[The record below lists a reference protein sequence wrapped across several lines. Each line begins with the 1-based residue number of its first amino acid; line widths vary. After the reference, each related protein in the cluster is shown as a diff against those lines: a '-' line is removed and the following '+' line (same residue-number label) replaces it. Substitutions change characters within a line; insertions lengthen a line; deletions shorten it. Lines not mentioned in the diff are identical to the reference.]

1 MVIMITS
8 SRGGN
13 IMKKRFLS
21 LGLAMAMAASLTACG
36 SSSSTTETETTTAA
50 AADAT
55 TAAAGESTA
64 ASGEVFKIGGI
75 GPVTGAAAVYGLAVK
90 NGAQIAV
97 DEINADGGI
106 NGYQIDFQFQDD
118 EHDAEK
124 SVNAYNTLKD
134 WGMQMLMGTVTS
146 APCVAVADKTM
157 ADNMFQITPSG
168 SSVECAQNPNVF
180 RVCFSDPDQGAAS
193 ATYIAENKL
202 ADKIAVIYDSSDVY
216 SSGIYERF
224 ASEAA
229 NHGLDIVAAEA
240 FTADS
245 NKDFSTQLQKAK
257 DAGADLV
264 FLPIYY
270 TEASLILNQAN
281 TMGYAPKFFGCDGM
295 DGILQVDNFDTKLAE
310 GLMLLTPFAADAD
323 DELTQ
328 KFVTAY
334 KEKYGETPIQFAA
347 DAYDAIYAIK
357 AAAEEAGITPETSVS
372 DTCDKMKEAMLKI
385 TVNGLTG
392 ENMTWTEDGEP
403 HKAPKAVKVV
413 DGAYQA
419 M

>member
-1 MVIMITS
+1 
-8 SRGGN
+8 
-13 IMKKRFLS
+13 MKKRVLS
-21 LGLAMAMAASLTACG
+21 LSLALAMAASLTACG
-36 SSSSTTETETTTAA
+36 SSSSTTETTAAA

-55 TAAAGESTA
+55 TAAG
-64 ASGEVFKIGGI
+64 ASSEASSDKVFKIGGI

-106 NGYQIDFQFQDD
+106 NGYQIEFNFQDD

-134 WGMQMLMGTVTS
+134 WGMQVLMGTVTS
-146 APCVAVADKTM
+146 APCVAVADKTN

-202 ADKIAVIYDSSDVY
+202 AEKISVIYDSSDVY
-216 SSGIYERF
+216 SSGIYEKF

-229 NHGLDIVAAEA
+229 NQGLEIVDAEA

-270 TEASLILNQAN
+270 TEASLILKQAD

-295 DGILQVDNFDTKLAE
+295 DGILQVENFDTKLAE
-310 GLMLLTPFAADAD
+310 GLMLLTPFAADAQ

-328 KFVTAY
+328 KFVTSY
-334 KEKYGETPIQFAA
+334 KENYGETPIQFAA

-357 AAAEEAGITPETSVS
+357 AAMEEADITPETSVS

-385 TVNGLTG
+385 KVNGLTG
-392 ENMTWTEDGEP
+392 EDMTWTEDGEP

>member
-1 MVIMITS
+1 
-8 SRGGN
+8 
-13 IMKKRFLS
+13 MKKRVLS
-21 LGLAMAMAASLTACG
+21 LSLALAMATSLTACG
-36 SSSSTTETETTTAA
+36 SSSSTTETTAAA

-55 TAAAGESTA
+55 TAAAG
-64 ASGEVFKIGGI
+64 ASSEASSDKVFKIGGI

-106 NGYQIDFQFQDD
+106 NGYQIEINFQDD

-134 WGMQMLMGTVTS
+134 WGMQVLMGTVTS
-146 APCVAVADKTM
+146 APCVAVADKTN

-202 ADKIAVIYDSSDVY
+202 AEKIAVIYDSSDVY
-216 SSGIYERF
+216 SSGIYEKF
-224 ASEAA
+224 AAEAA
-229 NHGLDIVAAEA
+229 NQGLEIVDAEA

-270 TEASLILNQAN
+270 TEASLILKQAD

-295 DGILQVDNFDTKLAE
+295 DGILQVENFDTKLAE
-310 GLMLLTPFAADAD
+310 GLMLLTPFAADAQ

-328 KFVTAY
+328 KFVTSY
-334 KEKYGETPIQFAA
+334 KENYGETPIQFAA

-357 AAAEEAGITPETSVS
+357 AAMEEADITPETSVS

-385 TVNGLTG
+385 KVNGLTG
-392 ENMTWTEDGEP
+392 EDMTWTEDGEP

>member
-36 SSSSTTETETTTAA
+36 SSSSTTETTTAA
-50 AADAT
+50 AADA
-55 TAAAGESTA
+55 STA

-106 NGYQIDFQFQDD
+106 NGYQIEFNFQDD

-372 DTCDKMKEAMLKI
+372 DTCDKMKEAMLKV

>member
-1 MVIMITS
+1 
-8 SRGGN
+8 
-13 IMKKRFLS
+13 MKKRVLS
-21 LGLAMAMAASLTACG
+21 LSLALAMAASLTACG
-36 SSSSTTETETTTAA
+36 SSSSTTETTAAA

-55 TAAAGESTA
+55 TAAAG
-64 ASGEVFKIGGI
+64 ASSEASSDKVFKIGGI

-106 NGYQIDFQFQDD
+106 NGYQIEFNFQDD

-134 WGMQMLMGTVTS
+134 WGMQVLMGTVTS
-146 APCVAVADKTM
+146 APCVAVADKTN

-202 ADKIAVIYDSSDVY
+202 AEKIAVIYDSSDVY
-216 SSGIYERF
+216 SSGIYEKF
-224 ASEAA
+224 AAEAA
-229 NHGLDIVAAEA
+229 NQGLEIVDAEA

-270 TEASLILNQAN
+270 TEASLILKQAD
-281 TMGYAPKFFGCDGM
+281 TMGFAPKFFGCDGM
-295 DGILQVDNFDTKLAE
+295 DGILQVENFDTKLAE
-310 GLMLLTPFAADAD
+310 GLMLLTPFAADAQ

-328 KFVTAY
+328 KFVTSY
-334 KEKYGETPIQFAA
+334 KENYGETPIQFAA

-357 AAAEEAGITPETSVS
+357 AAMEEADITPETSVS
-372 DTCDKMKEAMLKI
+372 DTCDKMKEAMLNIK
-385 TVNGLTG
+385 VNGLTG
-392 ENMTWTEDGEP
+392 EDMTWTEDGEP

>member
-1 MVIMITS
+1 
-8 SRGGN
+8 
-13 IMKKRFLS
+13 MKKRFLS

-36 SSSSTTETETTTAA
+36 SSSSTTETTTA
-50 AADAT
+50 
-55 TAAAGESTA
+55 AAAGESTA

-97 DEINADGGI
+97 DEINTDGGI

-216 SSGIYERF
+216 SSGIYEKF

-357 AAAEEAGITPETSVS
+357 AAAEEAGITPETSAS

>member
-1 MVIMITS
+1 
-8 SRGGN
+8 
-13 IMKKRFLS
+13 MKKRFLS

-36 SSSSTTETETTTAA
+36 SSSSTTETTTAA

-55 TAAAGESTA
+55 TSAAGESTA

-97 DEINADGGI
+97 DEINAAGGI
-106 NGYQIDFQFQDD
+106 NGYKIEYNFQDD

-134 WGMQMLMGTVTS
+134 WGMQVLMGTVTS

-216 SSGIYERF
+216 SSGIYEKF

>member
-36 SSSSTTETETTTAA
+36 SSSSTTETTTAA
-50 AADAT
+50 
-55 TAAAGESTA
+55 AAAGESTA

-216 SSGIYERF
+216 SSGIYEKF

-357 AAAEEAGITPETSVS
+357 AAAEEAGITPETSAS
-372 DTCDKMKEAMLKI
+372 DTCDKMKEAILKI

>member
-1 MVIMITS
+1 MITS

-36 SSSSTTETETTTAA
+36 SSSSTTETTTAA

-106 NGYQIDFQFQDD
+106 NGYQIEFNFQDD

-372 DTCDKMKEAMLKI
+372 DTCDKMKEAMLKV

>member
-36 SSSSTTETETTTAA
+36 SSSSTTETTTAA
-50 AADAT
+50 
-55 TAAAGESTA
+55 AAAGESTA

-216 SSGIYERF
+216 SSGIYEKF

-357 AAAEEAGITPETSVS
+357 AAAEEAGITPETSAS
-372 DTCDKMKEAMLKI
+372 DTCDKMKEVMLKI

>member
-36 SSSSTTETETTTAA
+36 SSSSTTETTTAA
-50 AADAT
+50 
-55 TAAAGESTA
+55 AAAGESTA

-106 NGYQIDFQFQDD
+106 NGYQIDFQVQDD

-216 SSGIYERF
+216 SSGIYEKF

-357 AAAEEAGITPETSVS
+357 AAAEEAGITPETSAS